1 MVIHSVL
8 GKGFSEIVYKDAFEY
23 EFKKNNIF
31 YEREK
36 EYLVNYKDVILLHK
50 FYADFVV
57 YDKVI
62 LEVKSKRGIIEEHYS
77 QVLNYLAI
85 SKLEVGLLVNF
96 HEKSLD
102 YKRIVLSK

>member
-1 MVIHSVL
+1 
-8 GKGFSEIVYKDAFEY
+8 
-23 EFKKNNIF
+23 
-31 YEREK
+31 
-36 EYLVNYKDVILLHK
+36 VNYKDVILPHK

-57 YDKVI
+57 YDKII